1 MVNNVASA
9 IGAQQSQPIV
19 KIFLVDDIGA
29 IVEKIKALLE
39 PYPDLQIIGTATNGY
54 SAIEQIEYLQPDLVL
69 LDLAMPEPDGFQ
81 TSKEIERKYPQMEV
95 MILTNT
101 DDLNSIDDAC
111 SSGANKY
118 QIKDNID
125 LKIVDRIRAAYHDSV
140 ERLNS
145 SSISGTVET
154 ESNVLEFSRVPSVNA
169 PQTTKNVGTAST
181 VEKRDENPLIPDRAD
196 ACPDP
201 VMDYTEAEVT
211 QTSIEQPHQAELG
224 EDSPSRF
231 TFTTQSTPSKLRDWS
246 ESATEL
252 IDTVPLPWTRG
263 LLYVLVAF
271 LGISIPWACL
281 YQMNEIG
288 TARGRLE
295 YRGNI
300 KLEADIEGSVAV
312 MKVHIKKG
320 DRVKIGQTIMELDS
334 RNVREQISQN
344 QLKLDGEQQRLNQL
358 TLMQNQIGLGTNAQ
372 QQQNQAQL
380 LEKQSQIAQAQQNLS
395 ALVANSRNQ
404 TTEKLAQLHQ
414 AEQNLATRQSS
425 ANLQQAEKLT
435 QVRQA
440 QQSEIDAQTSY
451 LIAQNRLKDAQ
462 DEVQRYDR
470 LYQTGAVAE
479 VKVKEIESVAQ
490 ERNQLFSQ
498 ATATLEQ
505 SKLRVKE
512 QQENYQRL
520 LQQNQSDIA
529 QARLR
534 LKEQQGNYQSTV
546 NQTQANIA
554 QAKLRLTEQQRGS
567 ESLAK
572 SGNIAILKTNQQ
584 LKEIQSQIVA
594 LKSEIDRYRAQSK
607 FLTGQLA
614 KYTIKANTDGT
625 IFELPIGREGAVVQP
640 KQLITEIASDRT
652 GLIFKGEIPADQSE
666 SLRSSTVQKDVKL
679 KFDEFPFESYE
690 IVKGKLIWMAPNSK
704 LAQTTEKPGTASYEI
719 VVQLNQS
726 CVKHEGNCIPLK
738 LGQPATAEV
747 SIRNRRIIDFILD
760 PFKKLG
766 NNSR

>member
-1 MVNNVASA
+1 MVNNLASE
-9 IGAQQSQPIV
+9 IDDRQSQPLI
-19 KIFLVDDIGA
+19 KIFLVDDIGTS
-29 IVEKIKALLE
+29 IKKLKSLLE
-39 PYPDLQIIGTATNGY
+39 PYPDLQIIGTAPNGY
-54 SAIEQIEYLQPDLVL
+54 SAIEQIEYLHPDLVL
-69 LDLAMPEPDGFQ
+69 VDLAMPEPDGFQ
-81 TSKEIERKYPQMEV
+81 AVKAIARRYPQIKV
-95 MILTNT
+95 IILSNK
-101 DDLNSIDDAC
+101 DALKSIDDSG
-111 SSGANKY
+111 SSDPKVVNLIRTVY
-118 QIKDNID
+118 YNP
-125 LKIVDRIRAAYHDSV
+125 VDRVD
-140 ERLNS
+140 S
-145 SSISGTVET
+145 SSIAKNVET
-154 ESNVLEFSRVPSVNA
+154 ESNILEFSRI
-169 PQTTKNVGTAST
+169 QTVDTSHENHPIADSSDALST
-181 VEKRDENPLIPDRAD
+181 SAD
-196 ACPDP
+196 ATDRVEDP
-201 VMDYTEAEVT
+201 LSTGQLD
-211 QTSIEQPHQAELG
+211 QTELG
-224 EDSPSRF
+224 EDSPSQF
-231 TFTTQSTPSKLRDWS
+231 TFGTQSTLNKLNDWS

-252 IDTVPLPWTRG
+252 INTVPLPWTRG

-271 LGISIPWACL
+271 LGVSIPWACL

-312 MKVHIKKG
+312 IKVHIKKG

-334 RNVREQISQN
+334 KNVREQISQN
-344 QLKLDGEQQRLNQL
+344 QLQLDGEQQRLSQL

-546 NQTQANIA
+546 NQTQANIG

-594 LKSEIDRYRAQSK
+594 LKSEIDRNRAQSK

-640 KQLITEIASDRT
+640 KQLIAEIAANQT

-679 KFDEFPFESYE
+679 KFDEFPFQSYE

-704 LAQTTEKPGTASYEI
+704 LPQADEKPGTASYEI

>member
-1 MVNNVASA
+1 
-9 IGAQQSQPIV
+9 
-19 KIFLVDDIGA
+19 
-29 IVEKIKALLE
+29 
-39 PYPDLQIIGTATNGY
+39 
-54 SAIEQIEYLQPDLVL
+54 
-69 LDLAMPEPDGFQ
+69 MPEPDGFQ
-81 TSKEIERKYPQMEV
+81 TVTEIARKYPQIEV
-95 MILTNT
+95 MILSNT
-101 DDLNSIDDAC
+101 DDLNSIHDTC
-111 SSGANKY
+111 SSGANED

-145 SSISGTVET
+145 SSISGTVEP
-154 ESNVLEFSRVPSVNA
+154 ESNVLEFNRVPPVNT
-169 PQTTKNVGTAST
+169 PQTTNNVGTAST
-181 VEKRDENPLIPDRAD
+181 TEEKRAENSLMPDRAD
-196 ACPDP
+196 AFSDP
-201 VMDYTEAEVT
+201 AEAFAAAEVT
-211 QTSIEQPHQAELG
+211 QTVIEQPHQAELG

-252 IDTVPLPWTRG
+252 IETVPLPWTRG

-271 LGISIPWACL
+271 LGVSIPWACL

-320 DRVKIGQTIMELDS
+320 DQVKIGQTIMELDS
-334 RNVREQISQN
+334 KNVREQISQN

-414 AEQNLATRQSS
+414 AEQDLATRQSS

-435 QVRQA
+435 QVHQA
-440 QQSEIDAQTSY
+440 QQSEIDAQTSH
-451 LIAQNRLKDAQ
+451 LLAQNRLKDAQ
-462 DEVQRYDR
+462 DEVQRYDQ

-498 ATATLEQ
+498 AVATLEQ
-505 SKLRVKE
+505 SKLRVEE
-512 QQENYQRL
+512 QQENYQGL
-520 LQQNQSDIA
+520 LQQNKSDIA

-584 LKEIQSQIVA
+584 IKEIQSQIVA
-594 LKSEIDRYRAQSK
+594 LKSEIDQSRTQSK

-640 KQLITEIASDRT
+640 KQLIAEIAANQT

-666 SLRSSTVQKDVKL
+666 SLRSTTVQKDVKL

-704 LAQTTEKPGTASYEI
+704 LAQAAEKPGTASYEI

-726 CVKHEGNCIPLK
+726 CIKHEGNCIPLK

>member
-1 MVNNVASA
+1 MVNNLASA
-9 IGAQQSQPIV
+9 IGDRESQPII

-29 IVEKIKALLE
+29 IVKKLKLVLE
-39 PYPDLQIIGTATNGY
+39 PHPDLQIIGTATTGY
-54 SAIEQIEYLQPDLVL
+54 SAIEQIEYLQPDVVL
-69 LDLAMPEPDGFQ
+69 IDLAMPEPEGFQ
-81 TSKEIERKYPQMEV
+81 TVKAIARRYPQIKV
-95 MILTNT
+95 IILSNT
-101 DDLNSIDDAC
+101 DALQSINDAG
-111 SSGANKY
+111 SSCVKED
-118 QIKDNID
+118 QIKDHID
-125 LKIVDRIRAAYHDSV
+125 VKIVNRIRAVYHDPV
-140 ERLNS
+140 ERLDSGS
-145 SSISGTVET
+145 SSGNVGS
-154 ESNVLEFSRVPSVNA
+154 ESNVLEFSRVPTVDA
-169 PQTTKNVGTAST
+169 PQVGGTS
-181 VEKRDENPLIPDRAD
+181 RDENRPIPDNS
-196 ACPDP
+196 DP
-201 VMDYTEAEVT
+201 LSASVEASV
-211 QTSIEQPHQAELG
+211 QAEDLPTPTEQLYQDKLD
-224 EDSPSRF
+224 EDIPSQF
-231 TFTTQSTPSKLRDWS
+231 TFTTRSTPSKLSDWS

-281 YQMNEIG
+281 YEMNEIG

-320 DRVKIGQTIMELDS
+320 DRVKVGQTIMELDS
-334 RNVREQISQN
+334 KNVREQIYQN

-358 TLMQNQIGLGTNAQ
+358 TLMKNQIGLGTNAQ

-380 LEKQSQIAQAQQNLS
+380 LEKQSQIAQARQSLS
-395 ALVANSRNQ
+395 ALVANSQNQ

-425 ANLQQAEKLT
+425 SNLQKAEKLT

-440 QQSEIDAQTSY
+440 QQSAIDAQTSY

-462 DEVQRYDR
+462 DEVLRYEQ

-479 VKVKEIESVAQ
+479 IKAKEINSVAQ
-490 ERNQLFSQ
+490 ERNQIFSQ
-498 ATATLEQ
+498 AVATLEQ

-520 LQQNQSDIA
+520 LQQAQSDIA

-534 LKEQQGNYQSTV
+534 LKEQQGNYQGTV
-546 NQTQANIA
+546 NQNQANIA

-567 ESLAK
+567 ESLARG
-572 SGNIAILKTNQQ
+572 GNIAILKTDQQ
-584 LKEIQSQIVA
+584 LKEIQGQIVA
-594 LKSEIDRYRAQSK
+594 LKSEIDRDRAQSK

-614 KYTIKANTDGT
+614 KYTIKANVDGT

-640 KQLITEIASDRT
+640 KQLIAEIASNTT

-666 SLRSSTVQKDVKL
+666 SLRSSTIQKDVKL

-690 IVKGKLIWMAPNSK
+690 IVNGKLIWIAPNSK
-704 LAQTTEKPGTASYEI
+704 LAQTTIGAASTMENRTGTASYEI
-719 VVQLNQS
+719 VVQLSQS

-738 LGQPATAEV
+738 LGQPATAEI

>member
-1 MVNNVASA
+1 MVNNLASA
-9 IGAQQSQPIV
+9 SDDRQSQPIIT
-19 KIFLVDDIGA
+19 IFLVDDIGA
-29 IVEKIKALLE
+29 IIKKLKSVLKS
-39 PYPDLQIIGTATNGY
+39 YPDLQIIGTATNGY

-81 TSKEIERKYPQMEV
+81 TVKEIARKYPQMEV
-95 MILTNT
+95 MILSNT
-101 DDLNSIDDAC
+101 DDLNSIHDAC

-145 SSISGTVET
+145 SSISGTVEP
-154 ESNVLEFSRVPSVNA
+154 ESNVLEFSRVPPVNA
-169 PQTTKNVGTAST
+169 PQTTKNVGAASI
-181 VEKRDENPLIPDRAD
+181 VEKRDENPPMPDHAD
-196 ACPDP
+196 AFSDP
-201 VMDYTEAEVT
+201 AEACTEAEAT

-320 DRVKIGQTIMELDS
+320 DQVKIGQTIMELDS
-334 RNVREQISQN
+334 KNVREQISQN

-498 ATATLEQ
+498 AVATLEQ

-520 LQQNQSDIA
+520 LQQTQSDIA

-546 NQTQANIA
+546 NQTQANIG

-584 LKEIQSQIVA
+584 LKEIQNQIVA
-594 LKSEIDRYRAQSK
+594 LKSEIDRNRAQSK

-640 KQLITEIASDRT
+640 KQLIAEIAANQT

>member
-1 MVNNVASA
+1 MVNNLASA
-9 IGAQQSQPIV
+9 IDDRHSQPIV
-19 KIFLVDDIGA
+19 TIFLVDDIGA
-29 IVEKIKALLE
+29 IVKKLKSVLE

-69 LDLAMPEPDGFQ
+69 IDLAMPEPDGFQ
-81 TSKEIERKYPQMEV
+81 TVTEIARKYPQIEV
-95 MILTNT
+95 MILSNT
-101 DDLNSIDDAC
+101 DDLQSIHDAC
-111 SSGANKY
+111 ASGANED

-125 LKIVDRIRAAYHDSV
+125 LKIVDRIRAAYQNLI

-145 SSISGTVET
+145 NSISGNVEP
-154 ESNVLEFSRVPSVNA
+154 ESNVLEFSRVPPVNA
-169 PQTTKNVGTAST
+169 PQKTKNVGAAST
-181 VEKRDENPLIPDRAD
+181 VEKRDENYLMPDHAD
-196 ACPDP
+196 AFSDP
-201 VMDYTEAEVT
+201 AEAFAEAEVT
-211 QTSIEQPHQAELG
+211 QTLIEQPHQTELG
-224 EDSPSRF
+224 KDSPSQF

-295 YRGNI
+295 YRGNV
-300 KLEADIEGSVAV
+300 KLEADIEGSVGV
-312 MKVHIKKG
+312 MKVHVKKG
-320 DRVKIGQTIMELDS
+320 DRVKVGQTIMELDS
-334 RNVREQISQN
+334 KNVREQISQN

-358 TLMQNQIGLGTNAQ
+358 TLMQNQIGLSTNAQ

-425 ANLQQAEKLT
+425 SNLQQAEKLT

-546 NQTQANIA
+546 NQNQANIA

-594 LKSEIDRYRAQSK
+594 LKSEIDRNRAQSK

-614 KYTIKANTDGT
+614 KYTIKANTEGT

-640 KQLITEIASDRT
+640 KQLIAEIAANQT

-704 LAQTTEKPGTASYEI
+704 LAQAAEKPGTASYEI

>member
-1 MVNNVASA
+1 MVNNLASA
-9 IGAQQSQPIV
+9 IDDRQSQPIIT
-19 KIFLVDDIGA
+19 IFLVDDIGV
-29 IVEKIKALLE
+29 IVEKLKSVLE
-39 PYPDLQIIGTATNGY
+39 PYADLQIIGTATNGY

-81 TSKEIERKYPQMEV
+81 TVTEIARKYPQMEV
-95 MILTNT
+95 MILSNT
-101 DDLNSIDDAC
+101 DDLNSIHDAC

-125 LKIVDRIRAAYHDSV
+125 LKIVDRIRAAYQNSIK
-140 ERLNS
+140 RLNS
-145 SSISGTVET
+145 NSISGTVEP
-154 ESNVLEFSRVPSVNA
+154 ESNVLEFSRVPPVNA
-169 PQTTKNVGTAST
+169 PQTTKNVGAAST
-181 VEKRDENPLIPDRAD
+181 VEKRDENPLLPDRAD
-196 ACPDP
+196 AFSDP
-201 VMDYTEAEVT
+201 AEAFAEAEVT
-211 QTSIEQPHQAELG
+211 QTLIEQPHQAELG

-271 LGISIPWACL
+271 LSISIPWACL

-334 RNVREQISQN
+334 KSVREQISQN

-498 ATATLEQ
+498 AIATLEQ

-520 LQQNQSDIA
+520 LQQTQSDIA

-546 NQTQANIA
+546 NQNQANIG

-594 LKSEIDRYRAQSK
+594 LKSEIDRDRAQRK

-640 KQLITEIASDRT
+640 KQLIAEIAANQT

-690 IVKGKLIWMAPNSK
+690 IVNGKLIWMAPNSK
-704 LAQTTEKPGTASYEI
+704 LAQAAEKPGTASYEI